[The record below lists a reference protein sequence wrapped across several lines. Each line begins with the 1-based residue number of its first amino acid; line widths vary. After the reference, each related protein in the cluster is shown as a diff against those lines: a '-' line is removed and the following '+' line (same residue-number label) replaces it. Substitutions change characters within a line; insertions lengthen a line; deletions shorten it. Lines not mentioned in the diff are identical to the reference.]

1 MKSRG
6 KKLIL
11 WLLAAAL
18 MIGAMPAA
26 VLGDEKDME
35 IPPVYHRDDD
45 NETVRIVIGKTPNI
59 TIGKTS
65 TISVAVKNTSA
76 SDWIE
81 SEIWIAQE
89 SEFKDYYE
97 QIDET
102 EDGDIIKTMINKY
115 PFEITDSLNK
125 HYKIGHVKAGAS
137 KTVNLRVN
145 VKKDLT
151 PGYYPVL
158 VNVSKR
164 SSGEGALSSGYQ
176 KTIMV
181 WAETKE
187 TSTTKETDEGSTEP
201 VAFALGED
209 QPTPQGEY
217 QQRKYRRQQRK

>member
-76 SDWIE
+76 SLRKA
-81 SEIWIAQE
+81 SLR
-89 SEFKDYYE
+89 
-97 QIDET
+97 
-102 EDGDIIKTMINKY
+102 IIMNRSMKRRMGI
-115 PFEITDSLNK
+115 S
-125 HYKIGHVKAGAS
+125 S
-137 KTVNLRVN
+137 K
-145 VKKDLT
+145 
-151 PGYYPVL
+151 P
-158 VNVSKR
+158 
-164 SSGEGALSSGYQ
+164 
-176 KTIMV
+176 
-181 WAETKE
+181 
-187 TSTTKETDEGSTEP
+187 
-201 VAFALGED
+201 
-209 QPTPQGEY
+209 
-217 QQRKYRRQQRK
+217 